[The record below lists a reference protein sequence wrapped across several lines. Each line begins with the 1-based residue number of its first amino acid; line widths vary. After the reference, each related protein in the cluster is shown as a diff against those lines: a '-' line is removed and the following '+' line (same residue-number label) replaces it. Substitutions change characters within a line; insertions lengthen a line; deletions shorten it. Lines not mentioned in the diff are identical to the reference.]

1 MINVSRL
8 MFFLGFAEY
17 AAKAE
22 WCVNKKIRDSTA
34 RPAEIDS
41 PCRLRGK
48 R

>member
-17 AAKAE
+17 GAKAA
-22 WCVNKKIRDSTA
+22 WCVNKKIRNSTA
-34 RPAEIDS
+34 PWAEIDS
-41 PCRLRGK
+41 PCRLRDK